1 MSIYRLHAT
10 AWKYSASH
18 LLLDLHR

>member
-10 AWKYSASH
+10 AWKYAASH

>member
-10 AWKYSASH
+10 AWKYAALQ
-18 LLLDLHR
+18 LLLDLCR